1 MIFLPGINIL
11 IGQKMTSRSYQEEL
25 NLHVSLEVRMQLLEL
40 DGLEINI
47 PDIPPVI
54 PADPTDYNFYYK

>member
-1 MIFLPGINIL
+1 
-11 IGQKMTSRSYQEEL
+11 MTSRSYQEEL